1 MAQLREDF
9 KNGRYW
15 NHPVEIRGT
24 DGNSLQNNK
33 NNAYADF
40 CSDYPCSYHDRST
53 TNMTDIYDCN
63 YYNGLQCFG
72 FARRLAFLYY
82 GSDVSGWT
90 STTDSGLDSLKP
102 GDVVDYGWYYDSDGG
117 IVWGH
122 TVWITVVNGNA
133 INYTDCNG
141 ESLGNPSK
149 NCQIRWDKYAQDK
162 NSMFDETALG
172 KHYTIRH
179 APYAAVDTPAHYAEH
194 QDLGDDFYAYIYNS
208 MSGCNL
214 ENRNDNVQLASVNA
228 SDFRQIWHFIK
239 QDQGQYKIVNMF
251 DGRCLDA
258 ENLGTT
264 NGTNIHMCEDNGSEA
279 QRWWFCADYNY
290 GPYYVYPFYLTNHDL
305 VLDVAGAGTTPG
317 TNIQLIQNSYKET
330 GVFHPA
336 QTFQVNKIDNIG
348 KISIGNDF
356 YAYMNHPFSGLNVGN
371 VDRNVELVA
380 VEQYDPKQIW
390 HFIWDDTRSAYKIT
404 NAYDDRCLE
413 AYDEVDDSG
422 NVRVNTDNGAITER
436 WWACGFK
443 GEERYYFT
451 PVYLGD
457 HHLAMDVAWGN
468 VAPVPPGR
476 NIGFS
481 KNWYLDHSI
490 GAGGKLH
497 DAQTFEI
504 QHISYTKPAAP
515 SVPTNIQ
522 VSATSSGTTITWDEV
537 PTVGRYDSRDYSIYL
552 ANTKNEIFVPTTR
565 VNDNRYV
572 SDVVLPDG
580 EYFVTV
586 QACNTKYYRLIS
598 DVGVYEFSVAP
609 ESVTHTITVN
619 ATEGG
624 TASGGGI
631 YSDGT
636 SITVT
641 AAASEGYEFKGWTE
655 NGSIVSGDAEYTFTV
670 DADRT
675 LTATFE
681 KEPAPVPVTHTVS
694 VSADP
699 AEGGTVSGSGTYQDN
714 ESVTVTATANIGYT
728 FKIWTEGGSAVST
741 SAAYTFTATADRT
754 LAAVFEKEPDN
765 PDPPTPVTT
774 YTVSVN
780 ASPTAGGTVSGG
792 GSYQE
797 NTSVTVRATAN
808 SGYTF
813 KGWIKS
819 GTQVSTDVNY
829 TFSVTENTSLT
840 AVFEADVPTP
850 IPTYRVSVS
859 AMTGGTVTGGGT
871 YQSGASVTVT
881 ATPSNN
887 YRFVEWREDGKPV
900 SADATYTF
908 SVSADRSLT
917 AVFEQIEQPP
927 TPSYI
932 VSASADPVE
941 GGSVSGGGS
950 FQLGTSVTIT
960 ATADNGY
967 RFVCWMNGDERASLS
982 PSYTFSVSGN
992 ASLVAVFEENP
1003 PVPPTSYTIS
1013 VQASPAEG
1021 GTVRGGGTYR
1031 HGASVTVTATP
1042 NDGYRFVEWRLNGTQ
1057 VSTTAVYSFATSA
1070 DQMYTAIFEKEEG
1083 PPTPPT
1089 PVSYTISVG
1098 ASPVVGGSATGGGSY
1113 QENTSATVTATAN
1126 EGYTF
1131 KRWTEDGSEVSTD
1144 ISHTFTVAKDRTL
1157 VAVFEKKEEEK
1168 PPTPT
1173 SYTISLSANPSAG
1186 GTVSGGGAF
1195 AENSTATITAT
1206 ANSNYRFT
1214 GWFENGSQVSTD
1226 ASYTFTV
1233 SADRTLVA
1241 GFTYTGG
1248 GSTAIPDGNPG
1259 GNPSSGNTGNTSP
1272 SQPSLPVSTSGA
1284 NSSMTTTASPSAS
1297 IRGDIAT
1304 SVITSVIAKEII
1316 KQATTNNSGEVIIAP
1331 VVGTDVTKVE
1341 ITLPATVLSEIE
1353 QKTNAG
1359 LVISTPHA
1367 YVSFQNSGLS
1377 TFSGKQDVVV
1387 STERTGNALELSI
1400 TAGGQPVERVPGGL
1414 TLTAS
1419 VEHSAPGTVA
1429 VMVHEDG
1436 SREVIR
1442 KSVAGGGTITIPL
1455 DGPIKVVIMDNAKSF
1470 ADVNA
1475 GSWAMD
1481 AVAFVSAH
1489 ELFSGTS
1496 ADRFSPDLPMTRGML
1511 AQVLHNLENNP
1522 GRPFAGTFSDVSTD
1536 AWYSE
1541 AVAWAAERGIVSGHG
1556 NGLFG
1561 PGDNITREQL
1571 AVMLWRYAGEPAAT
1585 NKELHFHDADEVSG
1599 YALDALRWAVENGII
1614 NGKGGGI
1621 LDPQGQATRAQVAQ
1635 MLMNYL
1641 KK

>member
-1 MAQLREDF
+1 M
-9 KNGRYW
+9 
-15 NHPVEIRGT
+15 
-24 DGNSLQNNK
+24 
-33 NNAYADF
+33 
-40 CSDYPCSYHDRST
+40 
-53 TNMTDIYDCN
+53 
-63 YYNGLQCFG
+63 G
-72 FARRLAFLYY
+72 FARLLFYEVFGIYCSTLENQKRYDCENISIGDYVRMDNDGHSAIVIGRNGNLLTLAECNFGGRCQIKW
-82 GSDVSGWT
+82 GSRPSGYEKYTNNIDFYIHAPQDV
-90 STTDSGLDSLKP
+90 
-102 GDVVDYGWYYDSDGG
+102 YDQ
-117 IVWGH
+117 
-122 TVWITVVNGNA
+122 VNG
-133 INYTDCNG
+133 
-141 ESLGNPSK
+141 S
-149 NCQIRWDKYAQDK
+149 
-162 NSMFDETALG
+162 
-172 KHYTIRH
+172 
-179 APYAAVDTPAHYAEH
+179 VAHYADT
-194 QDLGDDFYAYIYNS
+194 QDIGDDFYAYIYNS

-214 ENRNDNVQLASVNA
+214 ENRNENVQLARVNG

-279 QRWWFCADYNY
+279 QRWWFCADYNH

-330 GVFHPA
+330 GAFHPA

-371 VDRNVELVA
+371 VDRNVELVTA
-380 VEQYDPKQIW
+380 EQYDPKQIW

-404 NAYDDRCLE
+404 NVYDDRCLE

-443 GEERYYFT
+443 GEKRYYFT
-451 PVYLGD
+451 PVYLRD

-537 PTVGRYDSRDYSIYL
+537 PTIGRYDSRDYSIYL

-586 QACNTKYYRLIS
+586 QACNTKYYRLFS

-624 TASGGGI
+624 TASGGGT

-641 AAASEGYEFKGWTE
+641 AAASEGYEFMGWTE
-655 NGSIVSGDAEYTFTV
+655 NSSILSDDADYTFTV

-681 KEPAPVPVTHTVS
+681 KKPVPVTVS

-699 AEGGTVSGSGTYQDN
+699 AEGGTVTGSGTYQDN
-714 ESVTVTATANIGYT
+714 DSVTVTATANAGYT
-728 FKIWTEGGSAVST
+728 FKNWTEGGSEVST
-741 SAAYTFTATADRT
+741 SATYTFTATADRT
-754 LAAVFEKEPDN
+754 LVAVFEKEPDN

-774 YTVSVN
+774 YTVSIN

-792 GSYQE
+792 GTYQE

-871 YQSGASVTVT
+871 YQSGVSVTVT

-932 VSASADPVE
+932 VSASADPAE

-950 FQLGTSVTIT
+950 FQLGSSVTIT
-960 ATADNGY
+960 ATANNGY

-1013 VQASPAEG
+1013 VQASLAEG

-1031 HGASVTVTATP
+1031 HGASVTVTAAP
-1042 NDGYRFVEWRLNGTQ
+1042 NDGYRFVEWLLNGTQ
-1057 VSTTAVYSFATSA
+1057 VSTTVSYSFTASA
-1070 DQMYTAIFEKEEG
+1070 NQTYTAIFEKEED

-1089 PVSYTISVG
+1089 PVSYTISVS
-1098 ASPVVGGSATGGGSY
+1098 ASPVVGGSVTGGGSY
-1113 QENTSATVTATAN
+1113 QENTSATVTANAN

-1131 KRWTEDGSEVSTD
+1131 TKWTEDGSEVSTD
-1144 ISHTFTVAKDRTL
+1144 INHTFTVAKDRTL

-1214 GWFENGSQVSTD
+1214 GWFEDGSQVSTN

-1233 SADRTLVA
+1233 SADRTLAA
-1241 GFTYTGG
+1241 GFAYTGG
-1248 GSTAIPDGNPG
+1248 GSTATPGGNPG

-1297 IRGDIAT
+1297 IRGGTAT

-1316 KQATTNNSGEVIIAP
+1316 EQATANNSGEVIIAP
-1331 VVGTDVTKVE
+1331 VVETDVTKVE

-1387 STERTGNALELSI
+1387 STEWMGNALELSI

-1414 TLTAS
+1414 TLTTS
-1419 VEHSAPGTVA
+1419 VDHSAPGTVA

-1442 KSVAGGGTITIPL
+1442 KSVADGGTITIPL
-1455 DGPIKVVIMDNAKSF
+1455 DGPIKVEIIDSAKSF

-1475 GSWAMD
+1475 DSWAMD

-1496 ADRFSPDLPMTRGML
+1496 ANGFSPDLPMTRGML

-1541 AVAWAAERGIVSGHG
+1541 AVAWAAERGIVSGYG